1 MGIPVKPV
9 GQLTVGSMRT
19 EQGAALFRRL
29 AATADVVIENFR
41 PGTLERWGL
50 GFADLLAINPRLVML
65 RVSAYGQTGPKSAL
79 PGFARI
85 AQAYAG
91 LSYLTGQPDTPPLI
105 AGSTTRLNHNR
116 RDYAARKYQGIMGT
130 RRILGSSDREQER
143 PPLYPMIGLRISGAI
158 AGWRIE

>member
-1 MGIPVKPV
+1 
-9 GQLTVGSMRT
+9 MRT
-19 EQGAALFRRL
+19 EQGAALFPRL

-65 RVSAYGQTGPKSAL
+65 RVSAYGQTGAKSAL

-91 LSYLTGQPDTPPLI
+91 LSYVTGQPDTPPLI
-105 AGSTTRLNHNR
+105 AGSTTRRSHNR
-116 RDYAARKYQGIMGT
+116 GDYAARKFQGIMGT
-130 RRILGSSDREQER
+130 RLFFGSSDREQER
-143 PPLYPMIGLRISGAI
+143 PPLFIR
-158 AGWRIE
+158 